1 VRVDLADELAE
12 KIVVTEL
19 QWSIENGGLEHYELK
34 AFQTVLEYFMSQGGY
49 KEWLRRIDDMA
60 DMEWVRKTHTD
71 YIEGMKQHGDELE
84 NNNERHLYGAAIN
97 RINLLMEHIDELEA
111 QLTNGKAAIKRMLPK
126 LREHLTEEY
135 ILHELIRGTGGE

>member
-1 VRVDLADELAE
+1 
-12 KIVVTEL
+12 
-19 QWSIENGGLEHYELK
+19 
-34 AFQTVLEYFMSQGGY
+34 
-49 KEWLRRIDDMA
+49 MA

-71 YIEGMKQHGDELE
+71 YIAGMKQHGDELE